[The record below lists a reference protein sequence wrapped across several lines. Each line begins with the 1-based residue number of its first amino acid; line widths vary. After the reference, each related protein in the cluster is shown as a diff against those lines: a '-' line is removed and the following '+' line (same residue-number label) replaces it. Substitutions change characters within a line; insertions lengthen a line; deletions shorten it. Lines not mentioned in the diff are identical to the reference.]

1 MGWTPPHPTGVDAPE
16 WPVSANHSEGEE
28 KPEMKIT
35 RAGIDIAKSVFHVHA
50 VDRHD
55 RPQWRAKLKRNEWL
69 EALCDRLAPGAEV
82 GMEACASAHHWSREL
97 QKRGF
102 RVKLIAAQFVKP
114 YVKSNKNDHVDAE
127 AICEAMGRPGMRFVA
142 SKSVAQQDRQ
152 AAHRIREGLIGQ
164 RTAKANQIRGL
175 VGEYGLVAPVGI
187 GHLRR
192 ALPEWLED
200 AENGLTDEF
209 RVLLANLAE
218 DLRQLD
224 DRIVDLD
231 EWIAQSVCKDPVAQ
245 RLMKLRGIGPLTA
258 SALSGALGD
267 GRAFS
272 KGRDFAA
279 SLGLT
284 PRQHSTGGKDRLLGI
299 SKRGDPY
306 LRKLLVH
313 GARAVIRHAKKRDD
327 VLSLWIRALMARKH
341 ANVAAVALANKTAR
355 VAWAIVH
362 DGTDYDPTLAA
373 KRQGAQA
380 SAA

>member
-1 MGWTPPHPTGVDAPE
+1 
-16 WPVSANHSEGEE
+16 
-28 KPEMKIT
+28 MKIT
-35 RAGIDIAKSVFHVHA
+35 RAGVDIAKSVFHVHA

-55 RPQWRAKLKRNEWL
+55 RPQWQAVLRRGKWL
-69 EALCDRLAPGAEV
+69 DALCDRLTPGAEV
-82 GMEACASAHHWSREL
+82 GMEACASAHHWGREL

-114 YVKSNKNDHVDAE
+114 YVKGNKNDRVDAE

-142 SKSVAQQDRQ
+142 VKSVAQQDRQ
-152 AAHRIREGLIGQ
+152 ATHRIREELVGQ

-187 GHLRR
+187 QHLRR
-192 ALPEWLED
+192 AVPEWLENGD
-200 AENGLTDEF
+200 NGLTDEF
-209 RVLLANLAE
+209 RSLLADLGV

-224 DRIVDLD
+224 DRIVRLD
-231 EWIAQSVCKDPVAQ
+231 DTIAQFVKNDPIAR
-245 RLMKLRGIGPLTA
+245 RLLELRGVGPLTA

-267 GRAFS
+267 GAAFS

-299 SKRGDPY
+299 SKRGDGY

-313 GARAVIRHAKKRDD
+313 GARAVIRHARNRDD
-327 VLSLWIRALMARKH
+327 ALSEWLKELTARKH
-341 ANVAAVALANKTAR
+341 VNVVTVALANKTAR
-355 VAWAIVH
+355 IAWAIVH
-362 DGTDYDPTLAA
+362 NETDYDPRLAA
-373 KRQGAQA
+373 GKQA
-380 SAA
+380 V